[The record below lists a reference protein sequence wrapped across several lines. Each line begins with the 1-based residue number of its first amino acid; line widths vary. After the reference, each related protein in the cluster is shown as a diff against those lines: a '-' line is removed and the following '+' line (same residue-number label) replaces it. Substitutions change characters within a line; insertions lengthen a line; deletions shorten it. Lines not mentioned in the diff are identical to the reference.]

1 MISRDTAKFYNS
13 FEAQDKMPYPAPKM
27 PHNIPDLRKSTK
39 IDIGGIKNLQLTNG
53 KEKKVAKNYKFL
65 RD

>member
-13 FEAQDKMPYPAPKM
+13 FEARDKM

>member
-1 MISRDTAKFYNS
+1 
-13 FEAQDKMPYPAPKM
+13 M

-39 IDIGGIKNLQLTNG
+39 IDIGGTKNLQLTNG